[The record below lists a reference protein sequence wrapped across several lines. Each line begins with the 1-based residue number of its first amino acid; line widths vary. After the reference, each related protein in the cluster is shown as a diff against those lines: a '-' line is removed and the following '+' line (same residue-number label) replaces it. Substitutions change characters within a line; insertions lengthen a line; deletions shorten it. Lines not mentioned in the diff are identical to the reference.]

1 MSLWYRV
8 FARSESA
15 ADHVAL
21 AELAQNIHP
30 GTTCHFGADGA
41 GWFSCEVRLPDG
53 AVLNL
58 DRYLVAEEGVRRD
71 LNTWAAWVETCDY
84 SDRVDELMERIIQSQ
99 QFFTLRRPLA
109 AANDLAI
116 EKLATGICRHL
127 ATALDGIWQAD
138 GDGLYDASGEKILQ
152 EY

>member
-1 MSLWYRV
+1 ML
-8 FARSESA
+8 FRS
-15 ADHVAL
+15 
-21 AELAQNIHP
+21 
-30 GTTCHFGADGA
+30 
-41 GWFSCEVRLPDG
+41 
-53 AVLNL
+53 
-58 DRYLVAEEGVRRD
+58 

-84 SDRVDELMERIIQSQ
+84 SDRVDELMERVIQSQ

-127 ATALDGIWQAD
+127 STTLDGIWQAD